1 MSADNLLNF
10 ILNIIVY
17 CLLYQFLGFEITII
31 VMLAHIIQWLIII
44 KNRR

>member
-17 CLLYQFLGFEITII
+17 CLLYQFLGFEITVII
-31 VMLAHIIQWLIII
+31 ALTNIIQWLIII
-44 KNRR
+44 KNNK

>member
-1 MSADNLLNF
+1 MSATNILNF
-10 ILNIIVY
+10 VLNIIVY

-31 VMLAHIIQWLIII
+31 VMLANIIQWLIII